1 MMRGESMN
9 NDKQSES
16 DKVIFAVTIKD
27 LQKEAINRIGRKLN
41 NDEVYTAQ
49 KGIQA
54 GLSFD
59 IDTVIG
65 AAIKGA
71 VRNKGS

>member
-1 MMRGESMN
+1 MN
-9 NDKQSES
+9 NDKQS

-27 LQKEAINRIGRKLN
+27 LQEEAINRVGRKLN
-41 NDEVYTAQ
+41 DDELYTAQ

-59 IDTVIG
+59 IDTVFV

-71 VRNKGS
+71 IEYCGKS

>member
-1 MMRGESMN
+1 MN
-9 NDKQSES
+9 NDKQSN
-16 DKVIFAVTIKD
+16 KVIFAVTIGD
-27 LQKEAINRIGRKLN
+27 LQREAINRIGRKLN
-41 NDEVYTAQ
+41 DDELYTAQ

-65 AAIKGA
+65 AAIKGS
-71 VRNKGS
+71 VECYSKTK

>member
-1 MMRGESMN
+1 MN
-9 NDKQSES
+9 NDKQSN
-16 DKVIFAVTIKD
+16 KVIFAVTIRD
-27 LQKEAINRIGRKLN
+27 LQKEAINRIGRNLDD
-41 NDEVYTAQ
+41 DELYTAQ

-65 AAIKGA
+65 TAIKGA
-71 VRNKGS
+71 VECYSKP

>member
-1 MMRGESMN
+1 MD
-9 NDKQSES
+9 NDKQSGR
-16 DKVIFAVTIKD
+16 VIFAVTIRD

-41 NDEVYTAQ
+41 DDEVCTAQ

-59 IDTVIG
+59 IDTVIS

-71 VRNKGS
+71 IRNRGNEII

>member
-1 MMRGESMN
+1 MN
-9 NDKQSES
+9 NDKQS
-16 DKVIFAVTIKD
+16 DKVIFAVTIRD

-41 NDEVYTAQ
+41 EDELYTAQ

-59 IDTVIG
+59 VDTVIG

-71 VRNKGS
+71 VECYSKA

>member
-1 MMRGESMN
+1 MN
-9 NDKQSES
+9 NDKRS
-16 DKVIFAVTIKD
+16 DKEIFAVTIKD

-41 NDEVYTAQ
+41 DDELYTAQ
-49 KGIQA
+49 KEIQD
-54 GLSFD
+54 GLSFG

-71 VRNKGS
+71 VECYRKA